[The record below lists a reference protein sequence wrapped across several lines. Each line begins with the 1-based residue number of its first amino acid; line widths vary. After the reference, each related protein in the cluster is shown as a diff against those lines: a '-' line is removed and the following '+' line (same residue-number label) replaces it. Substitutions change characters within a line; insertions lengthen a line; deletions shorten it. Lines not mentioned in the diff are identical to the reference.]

1 MFVKD
6 ALVNKLNKN
15 IIFYYLDAKPNC
27 LSPCYCLFC
36 AKCANKI
43 IEHQM
48 MTCPI
53 CKHQINFQKIT
64 GLNNELLS
72 IFENQDSN
80 IKRMQQIIKIQK
92 KNKAQFIN
100 YLEHKIKSL
109 AEENKNLKKYI
120 ISAERSVNNNINNER
135 DLMSKSYYSTYTT
148 TNNHMNRNLN
158 NSIYNCSTSSTYNM
172 NNNNS
177 IFKTPNVADRNS
189 NLKRIEVKKS
199 SERQSSIKY
208 SPYINKYN
216 DNLKNNKNL
225 NAQTAFEQQF
235 SSKQGNNINVN
246 INNNNSN
253 TRTLNLSRSR
263 NNSIEKLDIN
273 QKNFGRYNGRTN
285 S

>member
-1 MFVKD
+1 
-6 ALVNKLNKN
+6 
-15 IIFYYLDAKPNC
+15 
-27 LSPCYCLFC
+27 
-36 AKCANKI
+36 
-43 IEHQM
+43 M

-72 IFENQDSN
+72 LIENQDSN
-80 IKRMQQIIKIQK
+80 IKKMQQIIKIQK

-109 AEENKNLKKYI
+109 ADENKNLKKYI
-120 ISAERSVNNNINNER
+120 IATERTVNNNNNNNR
-135 DLMSKSYYSTYTT
+135 DLMSKSYYSTNTANY
-148 TNNHMNRNLN
+148 NMN
-158 NSIYNCSTSSTYNM
+158 NSFYNCSTSSTYNM
-172 NNNNS
+172 NNNN

-216 DNLKNNKNL
+216 DNLKNIKNF
-225 NAQTAFEQQF
+225 NAQTAFEQQY
-235 SSKQGNNINVN
+235 SSKTCNNINVD

-253 TRTLNLSRSR
+253 RRSSINFSRSH
-263 NNSIEKLDIN
+263 NNSIEKMKIN
-273 QKNFGRYNGRTN
+273 QKNYGKYNKY
-285 S
+285 

>member
-1 MFVKD
+1 
-6 ALVNKLNKN
+6 
-15 IIFYYLDAKPNC
+15 
-27 LSPCYCLFC
+27 
-36 AKCANKI
+36 
-43 IEHQM
+43 M

-72 IFENQDSN
+72 LIENQDSN
-80 IKRMQQIIKIQK
+80 IKKMQQIIKIQK

-120 ISAERSVNNNINNER
+120 IATERTVNNNNNNNR
-135 DLMSKSYYSTYTT
+135 DLMSKSYYSTNTANY
-148 TNNHMNRNLN
+148 NMN
-158 NSIYNCSTSSTYNM
+158 NSFYNCSTSSTYNM
-172 NNNNS
+172 NNNN

-216 DNLKNNKNL
+216 DNLKNIKNF
-225 NAQTAFEQQF
+225 NAQTAFEQQY
-235 SSKQGNNINVN
+235 SSKTGNSINVD

-253 TRTLNLSRSR
+253 RRSSINFSRSH
-263 NNSIEKLDIN
+263 NNSIEKMKIN
-273 QKNFGRYNGRTN
+273 QKNFGKYNKY
-285 S
+285 

>member
-1 MFVKD
+1 
-6 ALVNKLNKN
+6 
-15 IIFYYLDAKPNC
+15 
-27 LSPCYCLFC
+27 
-36 AKCANKI
+36 
-43 IEHQM
+43 M

-72 IFENQDSN
+72 LIENQDSN
-80 IKRMQQIIKIQK
+80 IKKMQQIIKIQK

-120 ISAERSVNNNINNER
+120 IATERTVNNNNNNNR
-135 DLMSKSYYSTYTT
+135 DLMSKSYYSTNTANY
-148 TNNHMNRNLN
+148 NMN
-158 NSIYNCSTSSTYNM
+158 NSFYNCSTSSTYNM
-172 NNNNS
+172 NNNN

-216 DNLKNNKNL
+216 DNLKNIKNF
-225 NAQTAFEQQF
+225 NAQTAFEQQY
-235 SSKQGNNINVN
+235 SSKTCNNINVD

-253 TRTLNLSRSR
+253 RRSSINFSRGH
-263 NNSIEKLDIN
+263 NNSIEKMKIN
-273 QKNFGRYNGRTN
+273 QKNYGKYNKY
-285 S
+285 

>member
-1 MFVKD
+1 
-6 ALVNKLNKN
+6 
-15 IIFYYLDAKPNC
+15 
-27 LSPCYCLFC
+27 
-36 AKCANKI
+36 
-43 IEHQM
+43 M

-64 GLNNELLS
+64 GLKNELLS
-72 IFENQDSN
+72 VFENQDSN

-120 ISAERSVNNNINNER
+120 IATERTVNNNNR
-135 DLMSKSYYSTYTT
+135 DLMSKSYYSTNTANY
-148 TNNHMNRNLN
+148 NMN
-158 NSIYNCSTSSTYNM
+158 NSFYNCSTSSTYNM
-172 NNNNS
+172 NNNN

-216 DNLKNNKNL
+216 DNLKNIKNF
-225 NAQTAFEQQF
+225 NAQTAFEQQY
-235 SSKQGNNINVN
+235 SSKTCNNINVD

-253 TRTLNLSRSR
+253 RRSSINFSRSH
-263 NNSIEKLDIN
+263 NNSIEKMKIN
-273 QKNFGRYNGRTN
+273 QKNYGKYNKY
-285 S
+285 

>member
-1 MFVKD
+1 
-6 ALVNKLNKN
+6 
-15 IIFYYLDAKPNC
+15 
-27 LSPCYCLFC
+27 
-36 AKCANKI
+36 
-43 IEHQM
+43 M

-53 CKHQINFQKIT
+53 RKHQINFQKIT

-72 IFENQDSN
+72 LIENQDSN
-80 IKRMQQIIKIQK
+80 IKKMQQIIKIQK

-120 ISAERSVNNNINNER
+120 IATERTVNNNNNNNR
-135 DLMSKSYYSTYTT
+135 DLMSKSYYSTNTANY
-148 TNNHMNRNLN
+148 NMN
-158 NSIYNCSTSSTYNM
+158 NSFYNCSTSSTYNM
-172 NNNNS
+172 NNNN

-216 DNLKNNKNL
+216 DNLKNIKNF
-225 NAQTAFEQQF
+225 NAQTAFEQQY
-235 SSKQGNNINVN
+235 SSKTCNNINVD

-253 TRTLNLSRSR
+253 RRSSINFSRSH
-263 NNSIEKLDIN
+263 NNSIEKMKIN
-273 QKNFGRYNGRTN
+273 HFGKYNKY
-285 S
+285 

>member
-1 MFVKD
+1 
-6 ALVNKLNKN
+6 
-15 IIFYYLDAKPNC
+15 
-27 LSPCYCLFC
+27 
-36 AKCANKI
+36 
-43 IEHQM
+43 M

-72 IFENQDSN
+72 LIENQDSN
-80 IKRMQQIIKIQK
+80 IKKMQQIIKIQK

-120 ISAERSVNNNINNER
+120 IATERTVNNNNNNNR
-135 DLMSKSYYSTYTT
+135 DLMSKSYYSTNTANY
-148 TNNHMNRNLN
+148 NMN
-158 NSIYNCSTSSTYNM
+158 NSFYNCSTSSTYNM
-172 NNNNS
+172 NNNN

-216 DNLKNNKNL
+216 DNLKNIKNF
-225 NAQTAFEQQF
+225 NAQTAFEQQY
-235 SSKQGNNINVN
+235 SSKTGNSINVD

-253 TRTLNLSRSR
+253 RRSSINFSRGH
-263 NNSIEKLDIN
+263 NNSIEKMKIN
-273 QKNFGRYNGRTN
+273 QKNFGKYNKY
-285 S
+285 

>member
-1 MFVKD
+1 
-6 ALVNKLNKN
+6 
-15 IIFYYLDAKPNC
+15 
-27 LSPCYCLFC
+27 
-36 AKCANKI
+36 
-43 IEHQM
+43 M

-72 IFENQDSN
+72 LIENQDSN
-80 IKRMQQIIKIQK
+80 IKKMQQIIKIQK

-109 AEENKNLKKYI
+109 AEENKNLKQYI
-120 ISAERSVNNNINNER
+120 IATERTVNNNNNNNR
-135 DLMSKSYYSTYTT
+135 DLMSKSYYSTNTANY
-148 TNNHMNRNLN
+148 NMN
-158 NSIYNCSTSSTYNM
+158 NSFYNCSTSSTYNM
-172 NNNNS
+172 NNNN

-216 DNLKNNKNL
+216 DNLKNIKNF
-225 NAQTAFEQQF
+225 NAQTAFEQQY
-235 SSKQGNNINVN
+235 SSKTCNNINVD

-253 TRTLNLSRSR
+253 RRSSINFSRSH
-263 NNSIEKLDIN
+263 NNSIEKMKIN
-273 QKNFGRYNGRTN
+273 QKNYGKYNKY
-285 S
+285 

>member
-1 MFVKD
+1 
-6 ALVNKLNKN
+6 
-15 IIFYYLDAKPNC
+15 
-27 LSPCYCLFC
+27 
-36 AKCANKI
+36 
-43 IEHQM
+43 M

-72 IFENQDSN
+72 LIENQDSN
-80 IKRMQQIIKIQK
+80 IKKMQQIIKIQK

-120 ISAERSVNNNINNER
+120 IATERAVNNNNNNNR
-135 DLMSKSYYSTYTT
+135 DLMSKSYYSTNTANY
-148 TNNHMNRNLN
+148 NMN
-158 NSIYNCSTSSTYNM
+158 NSFYNCSTSSTYNM
-172 NNNNS
+172 NNNN

-216 DNLKNNKNL
+216 DNLKNIKNF

-235 SSKQGNNINVN
+235 SSKTCNNINVD

-253 TRTLNLSRSR
+253 RRSSINFSRSH
-263 NNSIEKLDIN
+263 NNSIEKMKIN
-273 QKNFGRYNGRTN
+273 QKNYGKYNKY
-285 S
+285 

>member
-1 MFVKD
+1 
-6 ALVNKLNKN
+6 
-15 IIFYYLDAKPNC
+15 
-27 LSPCYCLFC
+27 
-36 AKCANKI
+36 
-43 IEHQM
+43 

-72 IFENQDSN
+72 LIENQDSN
-80 IKRMQQIIKIQK
+80 IKKMQQIIKIQK

-120 ISAERSVNNNINNER
+120 IATERTVNNNNNNNR
-135 DLMSKSYYSTYTT
+135 DLMSKSYYSTNTANY
-148 TNNHMNRNLN
+148 NMN
-158 NSIYNCSTSSTYNM
+158 NSFYNCSTSSTYNM
-172 NNNNS
+172 NNNN

-216 DNLKNNKNL
+216 DNLKNIKNF
-225 NAQTAFEQQF
+225 NAQTAFEQQY
-235 SSKQGNNINVN
+235 SSKTCNNINVD

-253 TRTLNLSRSR
+253 RRSSINFSRSH
-263 NNSIEKLDIN
+263 NNSIEKMKIN
-273 QKNFGRYNGRTN
+273 QKNYGKYNKY
-285 S
+285 

>member
-1 MFVKD
+1 
-6 ALVNKLNKN
+6 
-15 IIFYYLDAKPNC
+15 
-27 LSPCYCLFC
+27 
-36 AKCANKI
+36 
-43 IEHQM
+43 M
-48 MTCPI
+48 MACPI

-72 IFENQDSN
+72 LIENQDSN
-80 IKRMQQIIKIQK
+80 IKKMQQIIKIQK

-120 ISAERSVNNNINNER
+120 IATERTVNNNNR
-135 DLMSKSYYSTYTT
+135 DLMSKSYYSTNTANY
-148 TNNHMNRNLN
+148 NMN
-158 NSIYNCSTSSTYNM
+158 NSFYNCSTSSTYNM
-172 NNNNS
+172 NNNN

-216 DNLKNNKNL
+216 DNLKNIKNF
-225 NAQTAFEQQF
+225 NAQTAFEQQY
-235 SSKQGNNINVN
+235 SSKTCNNINVD

-253 TRTLNLSRSR
+253 RRSSINFSGSH
-263 NNSIEKLDIN
+263 NNSIEKMKIN
-273 QKNFGRYNGRTN
+273 QKNYGKYNKY
-285 S
+285 

>member
-1 MFVKD
+1 
-6 ALVNKLNKN
+6 
-15 IIFYYLDAKPNC
+15 
-27 LSPCYCLFC
+27 
-36 AKCANKI
+36 
-43 IEHQM
+43 M

-72 IFENQDSN
+72 LIENQDSN
-80 IKRMQQIIKIQK
+80 IKKMQQIIKIQK

-100 YLEHKIKSL
+100 YLEHKIKQL

-120 ISAERSVNNNINNER
+120 IATERTVNNNNNNNR
-135 DLMSKSYYSTYTT
+135 DLMSKSYYSTNTANY
-148 TNNHMNRNLN
+148 NMN
-158 NSIYNCSTSSTYNM
+158 NSFYNCSTSSTYNM
-172 NNNNS
+172 NNNN

-216 DNLKNNKNL
+216 DNLKNIKNF
-225 NAQTAFEQQF
+225 NAQTAFEQQY
-235 SSKQGNNINVN
+235 SSKTCNNINVD

-253 TRTLNLSRSR
+253 RRSSINFSRSH
-263 NNSIEKLDIN
+263 NNSIEKMKIN
-273 QKNFGRYNGRTN
+273 QKNYGKYNKY
-285 S
+285 

>member
-1 MFVKD
+1 
-6 ALVNKLNKN
+6 
-15 IIFYYLDAKPNC
+15 
-27 LSPCYCLFC
+27 
-36 AKCANKI
+36 
-43 IEHQM
+43 M

-72 IFENQDSN
+72 LIENQDSN
-80 IKRMQQIIKIQK
+80 IKKMQQIIKIQK

-120 ISAERSVNNNINNER
+120 IATERTVNNNNNNNR
-135 DLMSKSYYSTYTT
+135 DLMSKSYYSTNTANY
-148 TNNHMNRNLN
+148 NMN
-158 NSIYNCSTSSTYNM
+158 NSFYNCSTSSTYNM
-172 NNNNS
+172 NNNN

-199 SERQSSIKY
+199 SERQSSLKY

-216 DNLKNNKNL
+216 DNLKNIKNF
-225 NAQTAFEQQF
+225 NAQTAFEQQY
-235 SSKQGNNINVN
+235 SSKTCNNINVD

-253 TRTLNLSRSR
+253 RRSSINFSRSH
-263 NNSIEKLDIN
+263 NNSIEKMKIN
-273 QKNFGRYNGRTN
+273 QKNYGKYNKY
-285 S
+285 

>member
-1 MFVKD
+1 
-6 ALVNKLNKN
+6 
-15 IIFYYLDAKPNC
+15 
-27 LSPCYCLFC
+27 
-36 AKCANKI
+36 
-43 IEHQM
+43 M

-72 IFENQDSN
+72 LIENQDSN
-80 IKRMQQIIKIQK
+80 IKKMQQIIKIQK

-100 YLEHKIKSL
+100 YLEHKIKQL

-120 ISAERSVNNNINNER
+120 IATERTVNNNNNNNR
-135 DLMSKSYYSTYTT
+135 DLMSKSYYSTNTANY
-148 TNNHMNRNLN
+148 NMN
-158 NSIYNCSTSSTYNM
+158 NSFYNCSTSSTYNM
-172 NNNNS
+172 NNNN

-216 DNLKNNKNL
+216 DNLKNIKNF
-225 NAQTAFEQQF
+225 NAQTAFEQQY
-235 SSKQGNNINVN
+235 SSKTCNNINVD

-253 TRTLNLSRSR
+253 RRSSITFSRSH
-263 NNSIEKLDIN
+263 NNSIEKMKIN
-273 QKNFGRYNGRTN
+273 QKNYGKYNKY
-285 S
+285 

>member
-1 MFVKD
+1 
-6 ALVNKLNKN
+6 
-15 IIFYYLDAKPNC
+15 
-27 LSPCYCLFC
+27 
-36 AKCANKI
+36 
-43 IEHQM
+43 M

-72 IFENQDSN
+72 LIENQDSN
-80 IKRMQQIIKIQK
+80 IKKMQQIIKIQK

-120 ISAERSVNNNINNER
+120 IATERTVNNNNNNNR
-135 DLMSKSYYSTYTT
+135 DLMSKSYYSTNTANY
-148 TNNHMNRNLN
+148 NMN
-158 NSIYNCSTSSTYNM
+158 NSFYNCSTSSTYNM
-172 NNNNS
+172 NNNN

-216 DNLKNNKNL
+216 DNLKNIKNF

-235 SSKQGNNINVN
+235 SSKTCNNINVD

-253 TRTLNLSRSR
+253 RRSSINFSRSH
-263 NNSIEKLDIN
+263 NNSIEKMKIN
-273 QKNFGRYNGRTN
+273 QKNYGKYNKY
-285 S
+285 

>member
-1 MFVKD
+1 
-6 ALVNKLNKN
+6 
-15 IIFYYLDAKPNC
+15 
-27 LSPCYCLFC
+27 
-36 AKCANKI
+36 
-43 IEHQM
+43 M
-48 MTCPI
+48 MACPI
-53 CKHQINFQKIT
+53 CKQQINFKKIT
-64 GLNNELLS
+64 GLNAELLS

-80 IKRMQQIIKIQK
+80 IKRVQQIIKIQK

-100 YLEHKIKSL
+100 YLEHRIKSL

-246 INNNNSN
+246 INNNNSIRSSIN
-253 TRTLNLSRSR
+253 FSRSH
-263 NNSIEKLDIN
+263 NNSIEKMKIN
-273 QKNFGRYNGRTN
+273 HINIGKYNKY
-285 S
+285 

>member
-1 MFVKD
+1 
-6 ALVNKLNKN
+6 
-15 IIFYYLDAKPNC
+15 
-27 LSPCYCLFC
+27 
-36 AKCANKI
+36 
-43 IEHQM
+43 M

-53 CKHQINFQKIT
+53 CKNQINFQKIT

-72 IFENQDSN
+72 LIENQDSN
-80 IKRMQQIIKIQK
+80 IKKMQQIIKIQK

-120 ISAERSVNNNINNER
+120 IATERTVNNNNNNNR
-135 DLMSKSYYSTYTT
+135 DLMSKSYYSTNTANY
-148 TNNHMNRNLN
+148 NMN
-158 NSIYNCSTSSTYNM
+158 NSFYNCSTSSTYNM
-172 NNNNS
+172 NNNN

-216 DNLKNNKNL
+216 DNLKNIKNF
-225 NAQTAFEQQF
+225 NAQTAFEQQY
-235 SSKQGNNINVN
+235 SSKTCNNINVD

-253 TRTLNLSRSR
+253 RRSSINFSRSH
-263 NNSIEKLDIN
+263 NNSIEKMKIN
-273 QKNFGRYNGRTN
+273 QKNYGKYNKY
-285 S
+285 

>member
-1 MFVKD
+1 
-6 ALVNKLNKN
+6 
-15 IIFYYLDAKPNC
+15 
-27 LSPCYCLFC
+27 
-36 AKCANKI
+36 
-43 IEHQM
+43 M
-48 MTCPI
+48 MACPI
-53 CKHQINFQKIT
+53 CKQQINFKKIT
-64 GLNNELLS
+64 GLNAELLS
-72 IFENQDSN
+72 IFENQDSS
-80 IKRMQQIIKIQK
+80 IKRVQQIIKIQK

-100 YLEHKIKSL
+100 YLEHRIKSL

-120 ISAERSVNNNINNER
+120 ISTERSVNNNINNER

-253 TRTLNLSRSR
+253 RSSINFSRSH
-263 NNSIEKLDIN
+263 NNSIEKMKIN
-273 QKNFGRYNGRTN
+273 HKNIGKYNKY
-285 S
+285 

>member
-1 MFVKD
+1 
-6 ALVNKLNKN
+6 
-15 IIFYYLDAKPNC
+15 
-27 LSPCYCLFC
+27 
-36 AKCANKI
+36 
-43 IEHQM
+43 M

-72 IFENQDSN
+72 LIENQDSN
-80 IKRMQQIIKIQK
+80 IKKMQQIIKIQK

-120 ISAERSVNNNINNER
+120 IATERTVNNNNNNNR
-135 DLMSKSYYSTYTT
+135 DLMSKSYYSTNTANY
-148 TNNHMNRNLN
+148 NMN
-158 NSIYNCSTSSTYNM
+158 NSFYNCSTSSTYNM
-172 NNNNS
+172 NNNN

-216 DNLKNNKNL
+216 DNLKNIKNF
-225 NAQTAFEQQF
+225 NAQTAFEQQY
-235 SSKQGNNINVN
+235 SSKTGNNIYVD

-253 TRTLNLSRSR
+253 RRSSINFSRSH
-263 NNSIEKLDIN
+263 NNSIEKMKIN
-273 QKNFGRYNGRTN
+273 QKNYGKYNKY
-285 S
+285 

>member
-1 MFVKD
+1 
-6 ALVNKLNKN
+6 
-15 IIFYYLDAKPNC
+15 
-27 LSPCYCLFC
+27 
-36 AKCANKI
+36 
-43 IEHQM
+43 M

-72 IFENQDSN
+72 LIENQDSN
-80 IKRMQQIIKIQK
+80 IKKMQQIIKIQK

-109 AEENKNLKKYI
+109 TEENKNLKKYI
-120 ISAERSVNNNINNER
+120 IATERTVNNNNNNNR
-135 DLMSKSYYSTYTT
+135 DLMSKSYYSTNTANY
-148 TNNHMNRNLN
+148 NMN
-158 NSIYNCSTSSTYNM
+158 NSFYNCSTSSTYNM
-172 NNNNS
+172 NNNN

-216 DNLKNNKNL
+216 DNLKNIKNF
-225 NAQTAFEQQF
+225 NAQTAFEQQY
-235 SSKQGNNINVN
+235 SSKTCNNINVD

-253 TRTLNLSRSR
+253 RRSSINFSRSH
-263 NNSIEKLDIN
+263 NNSIEKMKIN
-273 QKNFGRYNGRTN
+273 QKNYGKYNKY
-285 S
+285 

>member
-1 MFVKD
+1 
-6 ALVNKLNKN
+6 
-15 IIFYYLDAKPNC
+15 
-27 LSPCYCLFC
+27 
-36 AKCANKI
+36 
-43 IEHQM
+43 M

-72 IFENQDSN
+72 LIENQDSN
-80 IKRMQQIIKIQK
+80 IKKMQQIIKIQK

-120 ISAERSVNNNINNER
+120 IATERTVNNNNNNNR
-135 DLMSKSYYSTYTT
+135 DLMSKSYYSTNTANY
-148 TNNHMNRNLN
+148 NMN
-158 NSIYNCSTSSTYNM
+158 NSFYNCSTSSTYNM
-172 NNNNS
+172 NNNN

-189 NLKRIEVKKS
+189 NLKRIEVRKS

-216 DNLKNNKNL
+216 DNLKNIKNF
-225 NAQTAFEQQF
+225 NAQTAFEQQY
-235 SSKQGNNINVN
+235 SSKTCNNINVD

-253 TRTLNLSRSR
+253 RRSSINFSRSH
-263 NNSIEKLDIN
+263 NNSIEKMKIN
-273 QKNFGRYNGRTN
+273 QKNYGKYNKY
-285 S
+285 

>member
-1 MFVKD
+1 
-6 ALVNKLNKN
+6 
-15 IIFYYLDAKPNC
+15 
-27 LSPCYCLFC
+27 
-36 AKCANKI
+36 
-43 IEHQM
+43 M
-48 MTCPI
+48 MACPI
-53 CKHQINFQKIT
+53 CKQQINFKKIT
-64 GLNNELLS
+64 GLNAELLS
-72 IFENQDSN
+72 IFESQDSN
-80 IKRMQQIIKIQK
+80 IKRVQQIIKIQK

-100 YLEHKIKSL
+100 YLEHRIKSL

-253 TRTLNLSRSR
+253 RSSINFSRSH
-263 NNSIEKLDIN
+263 NNSIEKMKIN
-273 QKNFGRYNGRTN
+273 HKNIGKYNKY
-285 S
+285 

>member
-1 MFVKD
+1 
-6 ALVNKLNKN
+6 
-15 IIFYYLDAKPNC
+15 
-27 LSPCYCLFC
+27 
-36 AKCANKI
+36 
-43 IEHQM
+43 M

-72 IFENQDSN
+72 LIENQDSN
-80 IKRMQQIIKIQK
+80 IKKMQQIIKIQK

-120 ISAERSVNNNINNER
+120 IATERTVNNNNNNNR
-135 DLMSKSYYSTYTT
+135 DLMSKSYYSTNTANY
-148 TNNHMNRNLN
+148 NMN
-158 NSIYNCSTSSTYNM
+158 NSFYNCSTSSTYNM
-172 NNNNS
+172 NNNN

-216 DNLKNNKNL
+216 DNLKNIKNF
-225 NAQTAFEQQF
+225 NAQTAFEQQY
-235 SSKQGNNINVN
+235 SSKTGNSINVD

-253 TRTLNLSRSR
+253 RRSSINFSRSH
-263 NNSIEKLDIN
+263 NNSIEKMKIN
-273 QKNFGRYNGRTN
+273 QKNYGKYNKY
-285 S
+285 